1 MSWYWWIVLGILG
14 INVFAVIVIGLFL
27 VWDRFRSRRAHAAE
41 KQSMS
46 KRKTRGPGR

>member
-27 VWDRFRSRRAHAAE
+27 VWDRFRSRRAQVAE
-41 KQSMS
+41 EQTMS
-46 KRKTRGPGR
+46 KRESKGPGR